1 MTLVIESVISY
12 NIFID
17 AVGLY
22 ENYII
27 CILKNINKNARN
39 PGRKKKQGKIIA
51 IAWFWMGYKI
61 CLASMGHILMAARVV
76 RETIF
81 LIPLNIVF
89 NNEHICMM

>member
-27 CILKNINKNARN
+27 CILKNINKNAGN
-39 PGRKKKQGKIIA
+39 PGKKKQGKIIA
-51 IAWFWMGYKI
+51 IAWFWTGYKI
-61 CLASMGHILMAARVV
+61 CFASMGHILMAARVV
-76 RETIF
+76 RETI
-81 LIPLNIVF
+81 LIP
-89 NNEHICMM
+89 